1 MTSKETVLVIE
12 KPYLTVKLHERLL
25 EVDFAEGMR
34 KELEDVLEV
43 RPALRETIG
52 FLFQTA
58 IPLDVEI
65 KDIESAT
72 VDKKGQVKVAIPFRK
87 DLVIP
92 LKPEESKRLVEKL
105 KELIPKEKARAIKEQ
120 QESERVKGAAEPRRA
135 QAQTEAYRRTV
146 PR

>member
-34 KELEDVLEV
+34 KELEDVLEAK
-43 RPALRETIG
+43 PALRETIG

-120 QESERVKGAAEPRRA
+120 QESEKVKEAAEPRRA

-146 PR
+146 LR